1 MLKADFQSTRGAFKF
16 GPNQHPVQDWWALK
30 AERSADGKLA
40 LNTKSK
46 VLSNHGDAYAKDCK
60 F

>member
-1 MLKADFQSTRGAFKF
+1 MLKADFQSTAVPSSSAPTASGAGLVGAK
-16 GPNQHPVQDWWALK
+16 VEK
-30 AERSADGKLA
+30 TSDGKLA

-46 VLSNHGDAYAKDCK
+46 ILSNHGDPYAKDCK